1 MLYVKPKHRAL
12 ISSSEFQAI
21 ETLHGRGHVIVE
33 EWPKFTRQCTGAI
46 VWDNAWLMIRHLEGM
61 GRRNMHKKTMVD
73 LGCGTGVVG
82 ICAGVL
88 GANVLLTDMDHA
100 LDLPRRN
107 QARNLQAIKAGGG
120 KVESAVHVWGSDV
133 APLLASLGGK
143 QAQQPVDFVV
153 ACEVVY
159 QPESYPSLV
168 KSISDLSGPKT
179 VVRDRENPKQLDD
192 LELFDCHR
200 PQIGDISI
208 GARPRFFSPCGGGT
222 TQRLT
227 HSLR

>member
-1 MLYVKPKHRAL
+1 
-12 ISSSEFQAI
+12 
-21 ETLHGRGHVIVE
+21 
-33 EWPKFTRQCTGAI
+33 
-46 VWDNAWLMIRHLEGM
+46 MIRHLEGM

-179 VVRDRENPKQLDD
+179 VVRDRENRKHPDD
-192 LELFDCHR
+192 LELFDCPG